1 MNPKSRN
8 SRREMSKALSRVA
21 NASVSETLEEQ
32 KSIPINNLY
41 RIGVTGAP
49 GAGKSTLI
57 SHLAS
62 KRVQRD
68 RKIGVIAIDPTS
80 PVSKGSLLGDRIR
93 METVSDNPNI
103 FIRSIPSRR
112 AHDGLADNTADI
124 LWSMEDKNFDE
135 VIVETV
141 GVGQAEY
148 SIRSLVDTV
157 VLVLLPESGDA
168 IQAMKA
174 GILEMAD
181 IYVVNKSDLPGA
193 EQMAGDI
200 AVTAARKSW
209 VKEEWI
215 PKVIQTSNNNIDSFR
230 ALDEAIESHRIWRS
244 EKVNRDEE
252 RRARILYQVQGLIGR
267 RIEELIEVLT
277 DSDLD
282 KTPKE
287 IYEILIENLSKFPK

>member
-1 MNPKSRN
+1 
-8 SRREMSKALSRVA
+8 
-21 NASVSETLEEQ
+21 
-32 KSIPINNLY
+32 
-41 RIGVTGAP
+41 
-49 GAGKSTLI
+49 
-57 SHLAS
+57 
-62 KRVQRD
+62 
-68 RKIGVIAIDPTS
+68 
-80 PVSKGSLLGDRIR
+80 
-93 METVSDNPNI
+93 
-103 FIRSIPSRR
+103 
-112 AHDGLADNTADI
+112 
-124 LWSMEDKNFDE
+124 
-135 VIVETV
+135 
-141 GVGQAEY
+141 
-148 SIRSLVDTV
+148 
-157 VLVLLPESGDA
+157 
-168 IQAMKA
+168 MKA

-200 AVTAARKSW
+200 AVTAARKSG